1 MLSLFKNKMKSQ
13 LGQEPS
19 KDEQINSFVRN
30 ESIVNDSINGIQ
42 AANNL
47 TLASRPNTSNDL
59 GFDLKSNIIMIKPPE
74 SASLNFDSNRM
85 ND

>member
-1 MLSLFKNKMKSQ
+1 MKSQ

>member
-1 MLSLFKNKMKSQ
+1 MKSQ
-13 LGQEPS
+13 LGQEPI

-47 TLASRPNTSNDL
+47 TLASRSNTVNDF

-74 SASLNFDSNRM
+74 SASLNFDSNRI